1 MTRILNGETDWEAR
15 ELLIYKV
22 QLRSCHRTRLLTA
35 PPLAFRQVVA
45 LLPPPPHRSHLRQ
58 AYVGVFGRR
67 IFVDALSSAI
77 WSLEFAD
84 LAERAAQKR
93 RGFGSKTKHDFELL
107 LFERVLK
114 QDGGPPQDAIDA
126 IARGC
131 TVLSNCGIEKTSNQT
146 YLHAW
151 SVSGWMDTLSAP

>member
-1 MTRILNGETDWEAR
+1 MDFLNVYTLGILRRTITSTYIYMYIYTYIRRPCQILRENHRIAM
-15 ELLIYKV
+15 
-22 QLRSCHRTRLLTA
+22 QLAHK
-35 PPLAFRQVVA
+35 
-45 LLPPPPHRSHLRQ
+45 H
-58 AYVGVFGRR
+58 GRR

-131 TVLSNCGIEKTSNQT
+131 TVLSNCGIDKTSNQT
-146 YLHAW
+146 YCTLGA
-151 SVSGWMDTLSAP
+151 SPAGWTPCPLRRRPPTRIAS